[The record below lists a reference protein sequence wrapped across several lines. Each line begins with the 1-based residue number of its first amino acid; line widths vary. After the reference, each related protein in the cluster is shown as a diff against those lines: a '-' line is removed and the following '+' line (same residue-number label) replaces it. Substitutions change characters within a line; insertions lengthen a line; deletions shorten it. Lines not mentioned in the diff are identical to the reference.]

1 MKRGVFAG
9 VCSAVLVSG
18 ILVFSSWAQ
27 EAPLNGAS
35 ATFPEPVYTFDA
47 VYEGVSV
54 PHEFVIQNKG
64 SADLEVKRV
73 DGG

>member
-1 MKRGVFAG
+1 MKNGALTGFWCVVWIMCG
-9 VCSAVLVSG
+9 MVCH
-18 ILVFSSWAQ
+18 SWAQ
-27 EAPLNGAS
+27 GEGQDRPS
-35 ATFPEPVYTFDA
+35 VFFPEPVYTFDA

-64 SADLEVKRV
+64 PIDLEVKRV

>member
-1 MKRGVFAG
+1 MKKGALTGFWCVVWIMCGV
-9 VCSAVLVSG
+9 VCH
-18 ILVFSSWAQ
+18 SWAQ
-27 EAPLNGAS
+27 EETLNAPS